1 MRKAT
6 RTFLTHRPKAKL
18 VEVKLVDFDGTKPNH
33 CYQNSCLLAD
43 SNEKEMMVVSGWL
56 IGEFLGDKGTSVVPH
71 YWVFNEV
78 TKKYFDPTPLN
89 HNERQSY
96 EYVVDWEIFKNGNE
110 KSILPL
116 PLRILANG
124 QLQVR
129 LTNGEFRDLEKFD
142 MAELFSLRD
151 D

>member
-6 RTFLTHRPKAKL
+6 RIFLTHRPKAKFVDVAL
-18 VEVKLVDFDGTKPNH
+18 VEREGTKPNH
-33 CYQNSCLLAD
+33 CYQNACLLAD

-56 IGEFLGDKGTSVVPH
+56 VGEFFGDKGTSVVPH

-78 TKKYFDPTPLN
+78 TKKHFDPTPLN
-89 HNERQSY
+89 PNDRQTY
-96 EYVVDWEIFKNGNE
+96 EYVEDLEIFLNGNE
-110 KSILPL
+110 KAILPL

-129 LTNGEFRDLEKFD
+129 LTNGNFGDLERFD
-142 MAELFSLRD
+142 MTELFLLRND
-151 D
+151 

>member
-6 RTFLTHRPKAKL
+6 RTFLSHRPNAEFVNVAL
-18 VEVKLVDFDGTKPNH
+18 IDVEGTKPNH

-43 SNEKEMMVVSGWL
+43 SNKKDMFVVSGWI
-56 IGEFLGDKGTSVVPH
+56 IGEFFGDKGTSIVPH

-78 TKKYFDPTPLN
+78 TKKYFDPTPIN
-89 HNERQSY
+89 SNDRQSY
-96 EYVVDWEIFKNGNE
+96 EYIVDFEIFSKGNE

-116 PLRILANG
+116 PLRVLANG

-129 LTNGEFRDLEKFD
+129 LTNGTFIDLETFE
-142 MAELFSLRD
+142 MTQLFSLREY
-151 D
+151 